1 MASAFSGRGIGL
13 MRAWYSFGTFTS
25 RPEMHPTLGV
35 REPHMDEPTS
45 HAVGGVRRPRLAVA
59 GLLLAASALGAW
71 SGVARGQTH
80 QIDGQRAQ
88 IRQLEAG
95 LLQVDAQAQ
104 QASEAYSEA
113 DAHVTELRGRIAK
126 NAVDRVAARK
136 HMLRSQD
143 VLAKRLV
150 ALYAQDN
157 PSVIEM
163 MLSSGSL
170 VDAVD
175 NAEMMRR
182 IERQDQAVLRAA
194 MRDRERLVKLR
205 TQLVADQAEAAQTR
219 REMQARVRHLQSLA
233 AQRQSLLSDARA
245 TLVSMEQAERDRQ
258 ARAAAAAQV
267 AAVTRAQRQAT
278 AQADGSQ
285 SPVSPPATP
294 APDTTPVSSSPSTGS
309 SPHLQRIAQCESG
322 GNPAAVSP
330 GGQYRGKYQ
339 FDPATW
345 RAVGGS
351 GDPASAPEAEQDRR
365 AAILYSRTGPSS
377 WPVCGAR

>member
-1 MASAFSGRGIGL
+1 
-13 MRAWYSFGTFTS
+13 
-25 RPEMHPTLGV
+25 MHPTLGV
-35 REPHMDEPTS
+35 REHHMDEPTS
-45 HAVGGVRRPRLAVA
+45 HAVGGARRPRLAVA
-59 GLLLAASALGAW
+59 GLLVAATAFGVW
-71 SGVARGQTH
+71 SGVARGQTQ

-95 LLQVDAQAQ
+95 LMQVDAQSQ
-104 QASEAYSEA
+104 QASEAYTEA
-113 DAHVTELRGRIAK
+113 DARVTELRGRIAK

-136 HMLRSQD
+136 HMTKSQD

-170 VDAVD
+170 ADAVD
-175 NAEMMRR
+175 NADLMRR
-182 IERQDQAVLRAA
+182 IERQDQAVLRDAI
-194 MRDRERLVKLR
+194 RDRERLVKLR
-205 TQLVADQAEAAQTR
+205 AQLVADQAEAAKTR

-233 AQRQSLLSDARA
+233 AQRQSLLADARA
-245 TLVSMEQAERDRQ
+245 TLVSLEQAERDRQ

-278 AQADGSQ
+278 AQADGTE
-285 SPVSPPATP
+285 SPVSSPAPT
-294 APDTTPVSSSPSTGS
+294 ASPDTTPVSSPSPSA
-309 SPHLQRIAQCESG
+309 SPHLERIAQCESG
-322 GNPAAVSP
+322 GNPGAISP

-351 GDPASAPEAEQDRR
+351 GDPAAAPEAEQDRR